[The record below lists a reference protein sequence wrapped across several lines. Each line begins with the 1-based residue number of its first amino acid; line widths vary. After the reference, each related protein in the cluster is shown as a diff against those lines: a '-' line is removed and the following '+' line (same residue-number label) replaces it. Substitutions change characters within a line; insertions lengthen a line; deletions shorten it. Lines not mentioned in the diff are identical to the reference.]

1 MNTGPWQGISV
12 RLVPMSEA
20 DYARFLEWA
29 VSDYAQA
36 KTQSG
41 TWKPVDAQRLAAETF
56 QRLLPDGPSTPNQ
69 YLRTIRDGNL
79 GEGPNGELGQ
89 PVGFLWFG
97 LQEQDGMRSAYLY
110 QFTILE
116 GYRRRGYGIAAL
128 RALEEAVWELGLDS
142 IALHVFG
149 HNEAA
154 RALYTKAGYVERNI
168 TMVKQ
173 LSAPRTP

>member
-1 MNTGPWQGISV
+1 MNTDPRQGISI
-12 RLVPMSEA
+12 RLVPMSEG

-29 VSDYAQA
+29 VLDYAQA

-41 TWKPVDAQRLAAETF
+41 RWKPEDAQRLAAETF
-56 QRLLPDGPSTPNQ
+56 QNLLPDGLSTPNQ
-69 YLRTIRDGNL
+69 YLLTIRDDNRL
-79 GEGPNGELGQ
+79 EDSQREIDE

-97 LQEQDGMRSAYLY
+97 LQEQDGMTSAYLY
-110 QFTILE
+110 EFTILKE
-116 GYRRRGYGIAAL
+116 YRRRGYGTAAL
-128 RALEEAVWELGLDS
+128 RALEEAVRELGLDR

-154 RALYTKAGYVERNI
+154 RALYAKSGYVERNI

-173 LSAPRTP
+173 IDDTGIP